1 MIDFQI
7 LSILQKDATLP
18 VKDIAKK
25 VGLSN
30 TPCWTR
36 IQKLQELGV
45 IKRKTAVLDPEK
57 LGFNNR
63 VFIFIKTNQHKK
75 EWADKFKKYILN
87 QRQVIGL
94 YRISGTF
101 DYLINVL
108 AKDIGDFDTQEIFR
122 DNDRDVKGIIAQSRV
137 RLRKYY
143 DSSTDETFAIPE
155 MATYGAHPP
164 GFVEAVRKWSW
175 NEQKDIFID
184 EGPPEEERQVSF
196 PREQDIIRYGGSW
209 EDTKDGE
216 LFDEMNESL
225 SIQDQELKLENL
237 KQ

>member
-45 IKRKTAVLDPEK
+45 IKHKTAVLDPEK

-63 VFIFIKTNQHKK
+63 VFIFIRTNQHKK

-108 AKDIGDFDTQEIFR
+108 AKDINDFDQFYQNLIENIEIY
-122 DNDRDVKGIIAQSRV
+122 DVSSSFVMEVMKENTEVPIQS
-137 RLRKYY
+137 L
-143 DSSTDETFAIPE
+143 D
-155 MATYGAHPP
+155 
-164 GFVEAVRKWSW
+164 
-175 NEQKDIFID
+175 
-184 EGPPEEERQVSF
+184 
-196 PREQDIIRYGGSW
+196 
-209 EDTKDGE
+209 
-216 LFDEMNESL
+216 
-225 SIQDQELKLENL
+225 
-237 KQ
+237 